1 MHYLKNI
8 VKAAVSLGLLGYL
21 VYQADPQKIWDVIAQ
36 VGRSHGLW
44 YVISAFLFEV
54 AAILLMALR
63 WKKLLSGYGHTIGF
77 QRLSGFYLIG
87 LFFNNFLPTSIG
99 GDVVRIYKVAEETD
113 DRTSAFASVIIERML
128 GIAAT
133 LSLAITAL
141 FFISQQFHSTRMMIV
156 SIVLFIG
163 IALFFVFMLQNWS
176 FKILLRLFSYFT
188 VFNIGEKINKLFEAI
203 HYFKKRRRILLFVF
217 LYSLGSQIAIILMNY
232 SLALAFNVVLDIRYL
247 FMVIPVTFVLTMLPS
262 INGVG
267 LRDLGFVSLLGRV
280 GVSSPAA
287 LSLSFMNLL
296 IPMILSVGGA
306 VLFVIQ
312 KRKSKTG
319 GFDVLE
325 TNF

>member
-217 LYSLGSQIAIILMNY
+217 LYSLGSQVAIIFMNY
-232 SLALAFNVVLDIRYL
+232 SLALAFNVALDIRYL